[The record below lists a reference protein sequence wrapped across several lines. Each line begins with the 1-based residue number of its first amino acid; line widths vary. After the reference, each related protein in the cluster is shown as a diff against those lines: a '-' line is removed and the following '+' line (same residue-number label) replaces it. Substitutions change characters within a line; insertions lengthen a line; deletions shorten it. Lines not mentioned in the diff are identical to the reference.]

1 MPQQSGGSILQN
13 LNQIREK
20 MVNEGLNAEKI
31 VILEMI
37 SKELKNKDPAKP
49 VNLRQV
55 ERSKLRKVVSEV
67 NDVLAYINTK
77 TSVRS
82 IRRRVSQRL
91 VSEVNDVLAYI
102 NTIADTNKLLNAAAI
117 VVEKRLGIKRRT
129 TQ

>member
-1 MPQQSGGSILQN
+1 
-13 LNQIREK
+13 

-77 TSVRS
+77 T
-82 IRRRVSQRL
+82 
-91 VSEVNDVLAYI
+91 
-102 NTIADTNKLLNAAAI
+102 IADTNKLLNAAAI